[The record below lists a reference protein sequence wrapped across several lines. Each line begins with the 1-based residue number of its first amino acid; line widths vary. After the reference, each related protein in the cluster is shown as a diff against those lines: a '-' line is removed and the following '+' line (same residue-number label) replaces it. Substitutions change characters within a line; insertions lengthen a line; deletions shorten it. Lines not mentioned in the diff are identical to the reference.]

1 MRHRYLAEKINTNCN
16 APTKGANTIN
26 GSPSLPPNLA
36 STTTEPVA
44 NTTTMNVPITSATN
58 LFWEEVS
65 LDAILSLEAL
75 SNFSNSS
82 FYLVSNLSDLLNR
95 LTFWVFN
102 SPINDVVYEKHW
114 TFRPLYAAHVYGFC
128 RSLNH
133 ILCNQLGFLTA
144 DIDSS
149 F

>member
-1 MRHRYLAEKINTNCN
+1 MLVMINEKKKDGVYLVFFFFQAEDGIRDHCVTGVQTC
-16 APTKGANTIN
+16 A
-26 GSPSLPPNLA
+26 LPIY
-36 STTTEPVA
+36 
-44 NTTTMNVPITSATN
+44 VPITSATN

-65 LDAILSLEAL
+65 LAAILSLEAF